1 MQRESTVAVY
11 GLGRVGASVAAVML
25 RHGFS
30 VIGVDVDKD
39 KVDRINSK
47 EKIFSLEPHVDE
59 SFEKG
64 IEEGTFRATVD
75 LKWAS
80 EASKY
85 KIITVPVPLVLK
97 TPDFTNIKQASEA
110 IGKGIKK
117 GDVLIV
123 ESSVPVG
130 TTRQVVAK
138 TVSDVSGLKPEDDY
152 LLGYSPERIYEGRA
166 VYDIEENYPKVVSG
180 YGKNSLEEIAQLY
193 SKVAKKGVIKMSSIE
208 AAELEKLAE
217 GLYRDVNIA
226 LANELA
232 LFAQRLGVDFW
243 EVRNAANSQPYSN
256 IHKPGAGV
264 GGNCIPV
271 YPYYV
276 LHTANRLGFH
286 FRLVESAR
294 WVNERMPLVVVSNF
308 VELFILNKKSLRTAA
323 ILGLAFR
330 GDTDDDRLSPSYDI
344 IDRLRALNVT
354 VKVHDPYVKKPSRSD
369 VQVSNDLTETLAKTD
384 GVIIVTDHSVY
395 KELDYDK
402 IAKMSGN
409 DPIIYDARGIL
420 YGKPKIYVLGTGYK
434 GP

>member
-1 MQRESTVAVY
+1 MQRENTVAVY
-11 GLGRVGASVAAVML
+11 GLGRVGAAVAAVFL
-25 RHGFS
+25 RHGFN
-30 VIGVDVDKD
+30 VLGVDVDRL
-39 KVDRINSK
+39 KVERINAK
-47 EKIFSLEPHVDE
+47 EKVFSLEPKVDE
-59 SFEKG
+59 AFSEGIEKG
-64 IEEGTFRATVD
+64 YFIATSD
-75 LKWAS
+75 LVEAS
-80 EASKY
+80 KNSKY

-97 TPDFTNIKQASEA
+97 TPDFTNLKQVSES
-110 IGKGIKK
+110 IGKGIVK
-117 GDVLIV
+117 GDVVIV
-123 ESSVPVG
+123 ESSVPPG
-130 TTRQVVAK
+130 TTKQVVAK
-138 TVSDVSGLKPEDDY
+138 GIADASGLKPEEEF
-152 LLGYSPERIYEGRA
+152 LIGYSPERIYEGRA

-180 YGKNSLEEIAQLY
+180 YGPKSLEEIAELY
-193 SKVAKKGVIKMSSIE
+193 SRVAKKGVIKMSSLE

-232 LFAQRLGVDFW
+232 LFAQRLNVDFW

-256 IHKPGAGV
+256 IHRPGAGV

-308 VELFILNKKSLRTAA
+308 VELFILNKKSLRSVAL
-323 ILGLAFR
+323 LGLAFR

-344 IDRLRALNVT
+344 IERLRALNVN
-354 VKVHDPYVKKPSRSD
+354 VKVHDPYVKNPSKTD
-369 VQVSNDLTETLAKTD
+369 VNVTDNLEEALAKVD
-384 GVIIVTDHSVY
+384 GVIIATDHSVY
-395 KELDYDK
+395 KELDYEK

>member
-30 VIGVDVDKD
+30 VIGVDVDRE

-59 SFEKG
+59 SFVKG

-80 EASKY
+80 EASRY

-97 TPDFTNIKQASEA
+97 TPDFASIKQASEA

-117 GDVLIV
+117 GDVLVV
-123 ESSVPVG
+123 ESSVPPG

-138 TVSDVSGLKPEDDY
+138 TVSDASGLRPEDDY

-217 GLYRDVNIA
+217 GLYRDINIA

-232 LFAQRLGVDFW
+232 LFAQRLNVDFW

-256 IHKPGAGV
+256 IHRPGAGV

-276 LHTANRLGFH
+276 LHAANRLGFH

-294 WVNERMPLVVVSNF
+294 WVNERMPRVVVSNF

-323 ILGLAFR
+323 LLGLAFR

-369 VQVSNDLTETLAKTD
+369 VQVSDNLGETLAKAD
-384 GVIIVTDHSVY
+384 GIIIATDHSVY
-395 KELDYDK
+395 KDLDYDK
-402 IAKMSGN
+402 VAKMSGN

>member
-1 MQRESTVAVY
+1 MQRENTIAVY
-11 GLGRVGASVAAVML
+11 GLGRVGAAVAAVFL
-25 RHGFS
+25 RHGFN
-30 VIGVDVDKD
+30 VFGVDIDKA
-39 KVDRINSK
+39 KVEKINLK
-47 EKIFSLEPHVDE
+47 EKIFSLEPKVDE
-59 SFEKG
+59 AFSEG
-64 IEEGTFRATVD
+64 IENGSFRATTD
-75 LKWAS
+75 LVEAS
-80 EASKY
+80 KNSKY

-97 TPDFTNIKQASEA
+97 APDFTNLKQASES
-110 IGKGIKK
+110 IGKGTDK
-117 GDVLIV
+117 GDVVIV
-123 ESSVPVG
+123 ESSVPPG
-130 TTRQVVAK
+130 TTRQIVAK
-138 TVSDVSGLKPEDDY
+138 SIIEASGLKAEEDF
-152 LLGYSPERIYEGRA
+152 LIGYSPERIYEGRA
-166 VYDIEENYPKVVSG
+166 VYDIEENYPKIVAG
-180 YGKNSLEEIAQLY
+180 YGQKSLEEIAKLY
-193 SKVAKKGVIKMSSIE
+193 SKVAKKGVIKMSSLE

-232 LFAQRLGVDFW
+232 LFAQRLNVDFW

-276 LHTANRLGFH
+276 LHAANKLGFH
-286 FRLVESAR
+286 FRLVESSR

-308 VELFILNKKSLRTAA
+308 VELFILNKKYLRSVA

-344 IDRLRALNVT
+344 IDRLRALNVS
-354 VKVHDPYVKKPSRSD
+354 VKVHDPYVKNPSRND
-369 VQVSNDLTETLAKTD
+369 VQVTDKLEEALLKVD

-395 KELDYDK
+395 KELDYEK